1 MFDTIGLSRAA
12 VAWSGADS
20 MGDGGHVPPLLQM
33 DGHGGTVS
41 RTANKKLTKLYW
53 PLRKRSPKRLIVL
66 LEPKS
71 GGARPPPPTFAP
83 DRGRHFQIRSG
94 ATGSVQFLM
103 EPFSASGRAPATLR
117 QKSLQ
122 WLGAAMLS
130 QIVLVLSSSM
140 WMDFDHQRREKWLDC
155 CTENHAML
163 RASCVRK
170 LSYRPVLVLFDRT
183 ENTLSVKPSQCSLMR
198 SAEQL
203 SKWPCKKRDRTRL
216 EICLRVFLHVNL

>member
-71 GGARPPPPTFAP
+71 GGARPPPPL
-83 DRGRHFQIRSG
+83 S
-94 ATGSVQFLM
+94 
-103 EPFSASGRAPATLR
+103 LR
-117 QKSLQ
+117 T
-122 WLGAAMLS
+122 GAA
-130 QIVLVLSSSM
+130 IFKFVPAPLVACNFSWNRLAPVEGHLRHWGRNRCSDLVQQCCPRSSS
-140 WMDFDHQRREKWLDC
+140 
-155 CTENHAML
+155 
-163 RASCVRK
+163 
-170 LSYRPVLVLFDRT
+170 
-183 ENTLSVKPSQCSLMR
+183 CSLPACGWTSTTNDVKSGSTVVQRTTRCCVLAAFENCLIGLFWSFSTALRTRCPWNHR
-198 SAEQL
+198 SAA
-203 SKWPCKKRDRTRL
+203 
-216 EICLRVFLHVNL
+216 